1 MDTEQEE
8 MQFLGLFGVYRES
21 YKIILSWRK
30 IFSQITLTLIL
41 PLTFILLI
49 HMEVSN
55 ILFSKINN
63 NTQEML
69 YTPQDTPQH
78 KKLSDMI
85 SSEWATY
92 WLFELAY
99 ITFLLIF
106 SLLTTSAVVYTVA
119 SIYTARDITFRGVL
133 SVVPRVWKRLMV
145 TFLSTF
151 VALFIYNLVAIF
163 VLVILALTILR
174 QSYGIPIM
182 VVMGIFYIAGLVYLT
197 VIWQLASVV
206 TVLEDSYGFK
216 AMMKSNELMKGKM
229 GLSIL
234 IILTLNVPSFLIYL
248 LFNKLVVQG
257 LRLGY
262 VEKTAY
268 GILCLI
274 LLSHLIL
281 FGHVIHSVLYFVCKS
296 YHHQNIDK
304 SALSDHLEVYHGE
317 YEPLKAKDVQLEHY
331 QV

>member
-1 MDTEQEE
+1 
-8 MQFLGLFGVYRES
+8 
-21 YKIILSWRK
+21 
-30 IFSQITLTLIL
+30 
-41 PLTFILLI
+41 
-49 HMEVSN
+49 
-55 ILFSKINN
+55 
-63 NTQEML
+63 
-69 YTPQDTPQH
+69 
-78 KKLSDMI
+78 
-85 SSEWATY
+85 
-92 WLFELAY
+92 
-99 ITFLLIF
+99 
-106 SLLTTSAVVYTVA
+106 
-119 SIYTARDITFRGVL
+119 
-133 SVVPRVWKRLMV
+133 
-145 TFLSTF
+145 
-151 VALFIYNLVAIF
+151 
-163 VLVILALTILR
+163 
-174 QSYGIPIM
+174 M

-248 LFNKLVVQG
+248 LSNKLVVQG

>member
-21 YKIILSWRK
+21 SKIIVSCRK

-49 HMEVSN
+49 HLQLSN
-55 ILFSKINN
+55 MI
-63 NTQEML
+63 
-69 YTPQDTPQH
+69 
-78 KKLSDMI
+78 I

-92 WLFELAY
+92 WLLELTY

-106 SLLTTSAVVYTVA
+106 SLLSTSAIVYTVA

-151 VALFIYNLVAIF
+151 VALFIYNFVAFF
-163 VLVILALTILR
+163 VLVILALTGLR
-174 QSYGIPIM
+174 RSYAIPIM
-182 VVMGIFYIAGLVYLT
+182 VVMGIFYIAGFVYLT
-197 VIWQLASVV
+197 VIWLLASVV
-206 TVLEDSYGFK
+206 TVLEDFYGFK
-216 AMMKSNELMKGKM
+216 AMMKSNELIKGKM

-234 IILTLNVPSFLIYL
+234 IVLMLNVPSSLIYL

-257 LRLGY
+257 MKLGY
-262 VEKTAY
+262 VERTAY

-274 LLSHLIL
+274 LLSHMLL
-281 FGHVIHSVLYFVCKS
+281 FGLVIQSVLYFVCKS

-317 YEPLKAKDVQLEHY
+317 YEPLKAKGVQLEHY
-331 QV
+331 LV